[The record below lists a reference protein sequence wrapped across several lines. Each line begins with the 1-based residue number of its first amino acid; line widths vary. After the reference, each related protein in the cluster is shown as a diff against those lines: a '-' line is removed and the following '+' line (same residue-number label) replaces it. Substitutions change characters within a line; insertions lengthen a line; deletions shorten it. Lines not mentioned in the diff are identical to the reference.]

1 MSARVA
7 IVKKK
12 DSGDAEK
19 KAPDRKKPN
28 TKRRGGG
35 AAAGGDDADS
45 VDSRGNLR
53 GFIAYSDEEED
64 APMSSTTEEGEV
76 ESSDYAESSSSED
89 SRPPKRK
96 AALKARKKIQKK
108 LADAAEEE
116 KPAPAPATTP
126 MKKLGKRLR
135 KMVVE
140 SDSEEEETEKPRRKG
155 RGQRRRSESSASS
168 SDESEEEDTDEDD
181 DDEDDDASE
190 GATAGPAG
198 IVISFGGDD
207 YDDERMVPKRHNMKK
222 ESDDVKRFVKLVTE
236 PVEEGGIDDQ
246 IDEFKRLPAEKQ
258 KELLAV
264 LDRRGAGAAGTNT
277 TKQSMM
283 FRILTMQLPPET
295 QAMVLSKYN
304 ALQTM
309 DPGVGEYY
317 KQRAWLD
324 KLTSLPLGIYK
335 DIPVKL
341 SDGAEMC
348 GAFMERARRCLAD
361 AIYGQEEAKMQIL
374 QFIATKIANPSARGL
389 SLLLAG
395 PPGIGKTSII
405 KNGIAKALDWP
416 FQFVSLGG
424 DSDASTYVGH
434 QVVYEGS
441 HCGKLANSLI
451 ASKSMSMVLMFDELD
466 KISATPKGEE
476 VQNLL
481 VHLTDP
487 VQNADF
493 EDKYLSGIPLDLSRV
508 LFMFSANDLN
518 KIDRVLMDRMIVI
531 ELKGYSDK
539 EKLAIAENFLL
550 PAALREVGLDEKV
563 SIGKEV
569 LEHILKD
576 YAREEQGVRELKRCV
591 EAVVQKINMLRIF
604 NAKDLPFHIPEFQ
617 LPFIVKKAHVD
628 LFLKKKDVKL
638 DPSIAHLYC

>member
-45 VDSRGNLR
+45 VDSRGNIR

-64 APMSSTTEEGEV
+64 APMSTTEEGEV

-155 RGQRRRSESSASS
+155 RGQRRRSETSASS

-341 SDGAEMC
+341 SDGAESC

-539 EKLAIAENFLL
+539 DKLAIAENFLL

-576 YAREEQGVRELKRCV
+576 YAREEHGVRELKRCV